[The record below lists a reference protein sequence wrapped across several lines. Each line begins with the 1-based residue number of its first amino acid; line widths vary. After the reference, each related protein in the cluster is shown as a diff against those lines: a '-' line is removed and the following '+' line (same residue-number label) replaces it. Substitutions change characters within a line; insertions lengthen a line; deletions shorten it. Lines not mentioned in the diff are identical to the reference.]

1 MTSTEQNPP
10 DGGGPQPHLS
20 EVPVDVAGLEAIC
33 GADTRIL
40 RFPHT
45 TEPDE
50 QGETT
55 DWYCDVVVAD
65 AVPARGFS
73 TYATVGARAFETN
86 LTTADG
92 RSLRTEFV
100 MAARSSQRAAADV
113 IDACALAAANGSFHL
128 APGAVIPN
136 AVRYAAPDVRCEHV
150 LLVPPFL
157 WPELE
162 VVAEQDDGTT
172 LTRLQVVPITAGEL
186 QLAAQDGPDAL
197 MARLEAAAADVS
209 DLDRASVV

>member
-1 MTSTEQNPP
+1 MTSSSDNSP
-10 DGGGPQPHLS
+10 GGGEQQPHLS

-33 GADTRIL
+33 GDDTRVL

-86 LTTADG
+86 LTTEDG
-92 RSLRTEFV
+92 RPLRTEFV
-100 MAARSSQRAAADV
+100 MAARTAQRAAADV
-113 IDACALAAANGSFHL
+113 IDACALATANGSFHL
-128 APGAVIPN
+128 APGAIIPN

-172 LTRLQVVPITAGEL
+172 LTRLQAVPITAGEL
-186 QLAAQDGPDAL
+186 QFAAQDGADAL
-197 MARLEAAAADVS
+197 MARLEAKAADVS
-209 DLDRASVV
+209 DLDRAAVV